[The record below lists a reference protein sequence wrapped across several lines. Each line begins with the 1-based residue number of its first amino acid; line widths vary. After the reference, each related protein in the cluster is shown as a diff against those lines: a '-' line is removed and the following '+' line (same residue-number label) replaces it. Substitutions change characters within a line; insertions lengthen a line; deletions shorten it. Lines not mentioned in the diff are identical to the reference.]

1 MGPLSLGRDDSDEG
15 NEVAMILAN
24 LGTDLTDPLERLA
37 GVQRAVDDAR
47 MRCARMGPT
56 ATVNYVAAV
65 MAPAGINIATGI
77 APRWQSFN
85 VIISNVPGPKRTL
98 NWNGARL
105 DGMSTVSVT
114 TSGLAGKSGVEGNRE
129 SVRVELG
136 GRRRINKKKK

>member
-1 MGPLSLGRDDSDEG
+1 MRISDWSSD
-15 NEVAMILAN
+15 VCSS
-24 LGTDLTDPLERLA
+24 DLRS
-37 GVQRAVDDAR
+37 VDDAR

-98 NWNGARL
+98 HWNGARL
-105 DGMSTVSVT
+105 DGMYPVSVI
-114 TSGLAGKSGVEGNRE
+114 TSEI
-129 SVRVELG
+129 
-136 GRRRINKKKK
+136 GRAHV